1 MSGNAAGL
9 DVAAVTTAN
18 LPSMEALFR
27 PEGEWQ
33 RLPSIAVTVHRIESL
48 IVNTIATV
56 VIVGAAWF
64 FFPRTPW
71 VPITAAVAMVAWTTW
86 RVVRAGRWVR
96 AFAYREGPN
105 DLLISQ
111 GLWLASLTAIP
122 YGRMLSVEVHTGPLA
137 RLWKLAEVELV
148 TASPRSNAR
157 IPSLPAADA
166 ARLRDQL
173 IALGEEQALPL

>member
-1 MSGNAAGL
+1 
-9 DVAAVTTAN
+9 
-18 LPSMEALFR
+18 MEALFR

-33 RLPSIAVTVHRIESL
+33 RLPPIAVLVHRVEAL
-48 IVNTIATV
+48 ISNGIATV
-56 VIVGAAWF
+56 VIVAAAWYF
-64 FFPRTPW
+64 FRGTPW
-71 VPITAAVAMVAWTTW
+71 VAITAAVAMVGWTTW

-96 AFAYREGPN
+96 AFAFREGEH

-173 IALGEEQALPL
+173 IALGEEKALPL

>member
-1 MSGNAAGL
+1 
-9 DVAAVTTAN
+9 
-18 LPSMEALFR
+18 MEALFR

-33 RLPSIAVTVHRIESL
+33 RLPPIAVIVHRIEAAIL
-48 IVNTIATV
+48 NTIATV

-64 FFPRTPW
+64 FFRGTPW
-71 VPITAAVAMVAWTTW
+71 VAVAAAVAMVAWTTW

-96 AFAYREGPN
+96 AFAYLEGAN

-122 YGRMLSVEVHTGPLA
+122 YGRMISVEVHTGPLA